1 MQVRAEE
8 FANLLKR
15 KASNLPTAV
24 WIHSDEPLLAIE
36 ASDEFRVACKAQGF
50 SERIVL
56 TIERTVKPEA
66 LLAHTQA
73 MSLFSERKLIE
84 VRFSGKPTKE
94 WGTAL
99 GNAAEQL
106 ARETDTSVLVSS
118 PRLDK
123 TTTTTSWF
131 TQFESFG
138 LVVPIYP
145 VERNQLPRWIADRLA
160 RHQLKASA
168 ATIELIAARVEG
180 NLLAADQEV
189 KKLALLFSADS
200 NATANG
206 STNVGNTNITEIPEE
221 AANQAVLNVAR
232 YDVYD
237 AVNAMMV
244 GDTARLCRTLRGLEA
259 EGEAGP
265 LLLWA
270 LTDAIRALIEL
281 RGAVERRVP
290 LTGVMQRFRIYPPRD
305 KPFEQAAKRCD
316 VKRLEASLIQ
326 AALAD
331 RIVKGAA
338 ASYTHTGLWAN
349 LEELTLR
356 VAR

>member
-15 KASNLPTAV
+15 KAGKLPTAV

-36 ASDEFRVACKAQGF
+36 ASDEFRRVCKAHGF

-56 TIERTVKPEA
+56 SIDRTVKPEA

-84 VRFSGKPTKE
+84 VRFTGKPIKE
-94 WGTAL
+94 WGSAL

-106 ARETDTSVLVSS
+106 ARDTDTSLLVSS

-123 TTTTTSWF
+123 AGTSTSWF
-131 TQFESFG
+131 TQFETHG
-138 LVVPIYP
+138 LVMPIYP
-145 VERNQLPRWIADRLA
+145 VERNQLGRWIEDRLA
-160 RHQLKASA
+160 RHQLKANA
-168 ATIELIAARVEG
+168 ATIELISARVEG

-189 KKLALLFSADS
+189 KKLALLFGGEISS
-200 NATANG
+200 GQNALL
-206 STNVGNTNITEIPEE
+206 EIPAE

-244 GDTARLCRTLRGLEA
+244 GDTSRLCRTLRGLEA

-270 LTDAIRALIEL
+270 LTDAIRTLIEL

-290 LTGVMQRFRIYPPRD
+290 LAGVMQRFRIYAPRD
-305 KPFEQAAKRCD
+305 KPYEQAAKRCD
-316 VKRLEASLIQ
+316 VKRLEASLRQ
-326 AALAD
+326 AALVD
-331 RIVKGAA
+331 RIIKGAA

-349 LEELTLR
+349 VEELTLR

>member
-8 FANLLKR
+8 FASLLKR
-15 KASNLPTAV
+15 KATNLPTAV

-36 ASDEFRVACKAQGF
+36 ASDEFRLACKAQGF

-94 WGTAL
+94 WGVAL

-106 ARETDTSVLVSS
+106 ARETDTSVLISS

-123 TTTTTSWF
+123 TTTTTAWF

-145 VERNQLPRWIADRLA
+145 VERNQLPRWIEDRLA
-160 RHQLKASA
+160 RHQLKASN

-189 KKLALLFSADS
+189 KKLALLFSA
-200 NATANG
+200 NG
-206 STNVGNTNITEIPEE
+206 SRDTNGGTKNITEIPEE
-221 AANQAVLNVAR
+221 DANQAVLNVAR

-265 LLLWA
+265 LLIWA

-290 LTGVMQRFRIYPPRD
+290 LAGMMQRFRIYPPRD
-305 KPFEQAAKRCD
+305 KPYELAAKRCD

-338 ASYTHTGLWAN
+338 ASYTHTGFWAN

>member
-8 FANLLKR
+8 FVNLLKR
-15 KASNLPTAV
+15 KANNLPTAV
-24 WIHSDEPLLAIE
+24 WLHSDEPLLAIE
-36 ASDEFRVACKAQGF
+36 ASDQFRLACKAQGF
-50 SERIVL
+50 GERIVL
-56 TIERTVKPEA
+56 TIERSVKPEA

-73 MSLFSERKLIE
+73 MSLFAERKLIE

-94 WGTAL
+94 WGVAL
-99 GNAAEQL
+99 GNAAQQV
-106 ARETDTSVLVSS
+106 ARETDTAVLVSS
-118 PRLDK
+118 PKLDK
-123 TTTTTSWF
+123 TTTTSSWF
-131 TQFESFG
+131 SQFESHG

-145 VERNQLPRWIADRLA
+145 IERNQLPRWIEERLA
-160 RHQLKASA
+160 VHHLKASA
-168 ATIELIAARVEG
+168 ATIELISARVEG

-189 KKLALLFSADS
+189 KKLALLFGKSSETSQEDDA
-200 NATANG
+200 G
-206 STNVGNTNITEIPEE
+206 KQKPIEIPAE

-244 GDTARLCRTLRGLEA
+244 GDTSRLCRTLHGLEA

-281 RGAVERRVP
+281 RGAVERKVP
-290 LTGVMQRFRIYPPRD
+290 LAGIMQRFRIYPPRD
-305 KPFEQAAKRCD
+305 KPYEHAAKRCD

-326 AALAD
+326 AALVD
-331 RIVKGAA
+331 RIIKGAA

-349 LEELTLR
+349 IEELTLR

>member
-8 FANLLKR
+8 FANLLQR
-15 KASNLPTAV
+15 KASHLPTAV

-189 KKLALLFSADS
+189 RKLALLFGPAEASGMKS
-200 NATANG
+200 
-206 STNVGNTNITEIPEE
+206 STEIPEE

-290 LTGVMQRFRIYPPRD
+290 LAGIMQRFRIYPPRD
-305 KPFEQAAKRCD
+305 KPYEQAAKRCD